1 MTRRWIAWALAT
13 VIAVVPFALW
23 PFALVAIVA
32 VIVPLQLVASVML
45 ARGKSTRPLGRVGWS
60 IGLMLAS
67 MVLCAATLFVWY
79 VSFGESLGR

>member
-1 MTRRWIAWALAT
+1 MTRRWIAWGLAT

-32 VIVPLQLVASVML
+32 VVLPLQLAASIRV
-45 ARGKSTRPLGRVGWS
+45 ARGRSATTLGRVGWS

-79 VSFGESLGR
+79 VKFGESFGR